1 MAGRNYL
8 HYSLALIAVAASI
21 FLFKPFSQ
29 EPQTTGYDGTKWAY
43 HVVQLDAGQ
52 CTAEALSSSLND
64 SGQLGWELVGYAEAP
79 AETAL
84 LVQLA
89 ATSYGK
95 TMTPPIADSFA
106 GTLKPVEIGCRLVFK
121 RPVR

>member
-1 MAGRNYL
+1 MSGRHYL
-8 HYSLALIAVAASI
+8 YSLAVVAVAVGI
-21 FLFKPFSQ
+21 FVFKPFTQ
-29 EPQTTGYDGTKWAY
+29 EPQTASYDGTKWAY

-52 CTAEALSSSLND
+52 CTVEGLNVALND
-64 SGQLGWELVGYAEAP
+64 SGQLGWELVGYAQAP
-79 AETAL
+79 EETTL

-95 TMTPPIADSFA
+95 TMTPPIADSFT
-106 GTLKPVEIGCRLVFK
+106 GTLKPAESVCKLVFK

>member
-1 MAGRNYL
+1 MSGRHYL
-8 HYSLALIAVAASI
+8 YSLALIAVAAGV
-21 FLFKPFSQ
+21 FFFKPFSQ
-29 EPQTTGYDGTKWAY
+29 EQQAVYDGSKWAY

-64 SGQLGWELVGYAEAP
+64 SGQLGWELVGYAQAP
-79 AETAL
+79 EETSI

-95 TMTPPIADSFA
+95 TMTPPIADSFT
-106 GTLKPVEIGCRLVFK
+106 GSLKPAESGCRLVFK